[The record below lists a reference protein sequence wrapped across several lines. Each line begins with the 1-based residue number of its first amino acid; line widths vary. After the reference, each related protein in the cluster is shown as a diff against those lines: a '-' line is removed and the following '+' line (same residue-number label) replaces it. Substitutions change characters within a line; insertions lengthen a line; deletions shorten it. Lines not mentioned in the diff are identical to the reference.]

1 MQIELRKIHYSAQ
14 LSEETSAYTAQV
26 WVDGKHVVD
35 VKNDGHGGSDMQYP
49 IPPFTYGDLKALNE
63 RIRAEFPP
71 LDMSKYGM
79 EPIPADLEHVCGDL
93 LAAHLIERDVKRIM
107 RSKVLFVADGKVR
120 EVGFKGMRTLTPE
133 ALQKGIA
140 VAKQKYPDA
149 KVLNTLPLQE
159 AVAAFRAAT

>member
-26 WVDGKHVVD
+26 WVDGKHLVD
-35 VKNDGHGGSDMQYP
+35 VKNDGHGGSDAQYP

-71 LDMSKYGM
+71 TDMSQYGM
-79 EPIPADLEHVCGDL
+79 SPIQADLESVCGDL
-93 LAAHLIERDVKRIM
+93 LATHLIERDLKRVM
-107 RSKVLFVADGKVR
+107 RSKVVFVADGKVR
-120 EVGFKGMRTLTPE
+120 EVGFKGMRSLTPE
-133 ALQKGIA
+133 ALKKGIEI
-140 VAKQKYPDA
+140 VGQKYPGA

-159 AVAAFRAAT
+159 AVATFRAAT